1 MSNRL
6 TQIPTRTGDDGTP
19 GLGDG
24 SRVAKDHSRM
34 QALGDVEVLNST
46 LRVPAELPRGRARA
60 LVVLQHELFNLGASG
75 RCQIRVRVAEG

>member
-24 SRVAKDHSRM
+24 SRVGTGVG
-34 QALGDVEVLNST
+34 LGVGSADGSIDAIAT
-46 LRVPAELPRGRARA
+46 
-60 LVVLQHELFNLGASG
+60 SG
-75 RCQIRVRVAEG
+75 VGVAGD